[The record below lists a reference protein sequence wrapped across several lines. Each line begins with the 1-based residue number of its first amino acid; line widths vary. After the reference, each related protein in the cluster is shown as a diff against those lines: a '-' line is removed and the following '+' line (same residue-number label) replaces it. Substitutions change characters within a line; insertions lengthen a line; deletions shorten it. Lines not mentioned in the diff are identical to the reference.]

1 MGAISA
7 TDIISIIQG
16 EIENINWD
24 EQSRETGEVIWVGD
38 GIVTVYGIDHAMYG
52 EIVAFENGVKGMVQD
67 VRQNEIGIILFG
79 RDTGIK
85 EGTKVVRTKKKAGIP
100 IIAMTANAFEEDR
113 KKAFEKHSTLTVVT
127 GRRRI
132 GKTTLIE
139 KAMGEGAYVYFFVG
153 KKSEAILCSEYADEI
168 RTRLGIFV
176 PSGIASFKDIFAL
189 LMEAGTSRQFTLV
202 IDEFQNFMDV
212 NDSVYSDIQNF
223 WDKYRLKSHIN
234 MIVCGS
240 VYSLMEEL
248 FKNRKEPLYGRCDH
262 TIRLEPFCPE
272 VMKEI
277 IHDHYPG
284 YSNDDLLALYT
295 YTGGVPKY
303 IELLVDAE
311 ALSKE
316 SIINYI
322 AKQDSPFIE
331 EGRKLLTQE
340 FGKKYATYFS
350 ILQAISEGYNTQA
363 EISDY
368 LGSKSIGGQL
378 LKLEET
384 YNLIRKNRPMWAGT
398 RTQTVKYEIADI
410 FLRFWFRYIEK
421 NQQLIEINQYPLLR
435 EIIASDYETYSGD
448 ILERY
453 FRAKLIE
460 SMKYRAIGNW
470 WDSKGYTD
478 KNGNR
483 QQCEIDIIAIH
494 IDDKEADIFEVK
506 RNADKF
512 RINLLQEKMSHL
524 KEKEKRIRKYNLH
537 FACLSIEDM

>member
-1 MGAISA
+1 MKFYDR
-7 TDIISIIQG
+7 T
-16 EIENINWD
+16 
-24 EQSRETGEVIWVGD
+24 EQ
-38 GIVTVYGIDHAMYG
+38 
-52 EIVAFENGVKGMVQD
+52 
-67 VRQNEIGIILFG
+67 
-79 RDTGIK
+79 IK
-85 EGTKVVRTKKKAGIP
+85 ELQDI
-100 IIAMTANAFEEDR
+100 R
-113 KKAFEKHSTLTVVT
+113 KQAFEKHSTLTVVT

-139 KAMGEGAYVYFFVG
+139 IAMGEGAYVYFFVG
-153 KKSEAILCSEYADEI
+153 KKSEAILCLEYADEI
-168 RTRLGIFV
+168 RTKLGIFV

-223 WDKYRLKSHIN
+223 WDKYRLKSYIN

-262 TIRLEPFCPE
+262 TIRLEPFSPE

-277 IHDHYPG
+277 IHDHYPE

-331 EGRKLLTQE
+331 EGRKLLIQE

-384 YNLIRKNRPMWAGT
+384 YNLIRKNRPMWAGSK
-398 RTQTVKYEIADI
+398 TQTVKYEIGDI

-435 EIIASDYETYSGD
+435 KIISSDYETYSGD

-478 KNGNR
+478 KKGNR

-512 RINLLQEKMSHL
+512 RSNLLQEKISHL

>member
-1 MGAISA
+1 MFTSL
-7 TDIISIIQG
+7 S
-16 EIENINWD
+16 
-24 EQSRETGEVIWVGD
+24 V
-38 GIVTVYGIDHAMYG
+38 
-52 EIVAFENGVKGMVQD
+52 
-67 VRQNEIGIILFG
+67 
-79 RDTGIK
+79 
-85 EGTKVVRTKKKAGIP
+85 
-100 IIAMTANAFEEDR
+100 
-113 KKAFEKHSTLTVVT
+113 
-127 GRRRI
+127 
-132 GKTTLIE
+132 
-139 KAMGEGAYVYFFVG
+139 

-168 RTRLGIFV
+168 RTKLGIFV

-240 VYSLMEEL
+240 VYSLMDEL

-262 TIRLEPFCPE
+262 TIRLEPFSPE

-277 IHDHYPG
+277 IHDHYPE

-331 EGRKLLTQE
+331 EGRKLLIQE

-384 YNLIRKNRPMWAGT
+384 YNLIRKNRPMWAGSK
-398 RTQTVKYEIADI
+398 TQTVKYENGDI

-435 EIIASDYETYSGD
+435 KIISSDYETYSGD

-478 KNGNR
+478 KKGNR

-512 RINLLQEKMSHL
+512 RSNLLQEKISHL

>member
-1 MGAISA
+1 MKFYDRTEQIQELQ
-7 TDIISIIQG
+7 DI
-16 EIENINWD
+16 
-24 EQSRETGEVIWVGD
+24 
-38 GIVTVYGIDHAMYG
+38 
-52 EIVAFENGVKGMVQD
+52 
-67 VRQNEIGIILFG
+67 
-79 RDTGIK
+79 
-85 EGTKVVRTKKKAGIP
+85 
-100 IIAMTANAFEEDR
+100 R

-168 RTRLGIFV
+168 RTKLGIFV
-176 PSGIASFKDIFAL
+176 PFGIASFKDIFAL

-262 TIRLEPFCPE
+262 TIRLEPFSPE

-384 YNLIRKNRPMWAGT
+384 YNLIRKNRPMWAGSK
-398 RTQTVKYEIADI
+398 TQTVKYEIGDI

-435 EIIASDYETYSGD
+435 KIISSDYETYSGD

-512 RINLLQEKMSHL
+512 RSNLLQEKISHL